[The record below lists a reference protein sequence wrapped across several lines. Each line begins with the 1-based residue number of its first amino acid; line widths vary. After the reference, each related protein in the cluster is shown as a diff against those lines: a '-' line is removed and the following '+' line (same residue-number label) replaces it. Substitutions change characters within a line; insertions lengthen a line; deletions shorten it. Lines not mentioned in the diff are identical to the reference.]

1 MVRMIDLRNMLR
13 LAGAALLLAGCQS
26 EAGTPVRQ
34 PQICDRNAAA
44 SLQGKMKVTDAEAM
58 RLTGATIVRQIRP
71 GDPVTMDFRRER
83 ITIETDR
90 KTGRIARAYCG

>member
-1 MVRMIDLRNMLR
+1 MIDLRNMLR

-71 GDPVTMDFRRER
+71 GDPVTMDFRQER
-83 ITIETDR
+83 ITIETDG
-90 KTGRIARAYCG
+90 KTGRIVRAYCG

>member
-1 MVRMIDLRNMLR
+1 MIDLRSILG

-26 EAGTPVRQ
+26 EAGIPVRQ
-34 PQICDRNAAA
+34 PQVCDRNAAG
-44 SLQGKMKVTDAEAM
+44 SLQGKVNVTDAEAK

-71 GDPVTMDFRRER
+71 GDPVTMDFRPER

-90 KTGRIARAYCG
+90 KTGRIVRAYCG